1 MSSPPDSETRRPT
14 EDASEGDSSLSSL
27 HASNASAEEQ
37 DDGQD
42 RRMSLLTSS
51 FKFRPSV
58 PSQDQAMAD
67 ADDNAQD
74 SGPVHPADAIVE
86 STEALPDPP
95 VPILAPLPPPDQ
107 EVGIPTE
114 TSASAENNQ
123 KQRYYTRADI
133 PPHRDPP
140 SSLPQYMYIPPRLTH
155 PTVRPPSPMA
165 RRTRSPSP
173 DIASERPKTPTPDQ
187 TAALF
192 GKLESHGQSTYTSEP
207 PQLEELDPRD
217 PDDAQIL
224 EFADERPMD
233 PSRRT
238 DVDRLPRQGHT
249 GSTVQAVQK
258 GA

>member
-27 HASNASAEEQ
+27 HETNASAEEQ

-58 PSQDQAMAD
+58 PSQNQDMAED
-67 ADDNAQD
+67 KAQD
-74 SGPVHPADAIVE
+74 NESTYPADAIVE
-86 STEALPDPP
+86 STEIPCDPP
-95 VPILAPLPPPDQ
+95 IPILAPLPPPDQ
-107 EVGIPTE
+107 EVDIPTE
-114 TSASAENNQ
+114 TSASKEDNQ

-133 PPHRDPP
+133 PLHREPP
-140 SSLPQYMYIPPRLTH
+140 SSLPQYIYIPPRLTH
-155 PTVRPPSPMA
+155 PSVRTPSPMA

-173 DIASERPKTPTPDQ
+173 DIASERPKTPAPDQ

-192 GKLESHGQSTYTSEP
+192 GKLESHGQSTYTTEP

-249 GSTVQAVQK
+249 GSTVQAVPK